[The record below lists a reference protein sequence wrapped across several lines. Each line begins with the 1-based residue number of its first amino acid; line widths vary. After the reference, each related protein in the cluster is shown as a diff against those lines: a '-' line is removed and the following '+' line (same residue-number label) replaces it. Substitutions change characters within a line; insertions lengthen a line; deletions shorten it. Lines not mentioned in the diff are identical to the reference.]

1 MNVDISQMKE
11 FYDKLNHLQ
20 KEQKN
25 MFLESCIKE
34 LAARFLSKVVLLTPV
49 GKKPEIKV
57 VRNKDNTVSKRS
69 KAMLEIWKGYRGGE
83 LRKAWKIKSSK
94 KTANSHEIVVENTK
108 EYASHVEYGHRQEV
122 GKFVPAIGKSLKNE
136 YVKGKFMMTITEEEI
151 KKITPKLLEKRL
163 AQYLEEINGK

>member
-1 MNVDISQMKE
+1 MGVDISQMKE

-57 VRNKDNTVSKRS
+57 VRNKDNTVSKSSR
-69 KAMLEIWKGYRGGE
+69 AMLEIWAGYQGGE
-83 LRKAWKIKSSK
+83 LRRAWIIKTPK
-94 KTANSHEIVVENTK
+94 KTANGYEIVVENTK
-108 EYASHVEYGHRQEV
+108 EYASYVEYGHRQNV
-122 GKFVPAIGKSLKNE
+122 GRFVPAIGKRLKNN

-163 AQYLEEINGK
+163 SQYLEGINGN

>member
-49 GKKPEIKV
+49 GKKPKIKV
-57 VRNKDNTVSKRS
+57 VRNKDNTVSKSS
-69 KAMLEIWKGYRGGE
+69 KAMLEIWKGYKGGG
-83 LRKAWKIKSSK
+83 LRKAWKIKTPK

-108 EYASHVEYGHRQEV
+108 EYASYVEYGHRQNV
-122 GKFVPAIGKSLKNE
+122 GRFVPAIGKRLKNN
-136 YVKGKFMMTITEEEI
+136 YVKGKFMMTKTEEEI
-151 KKITPKLLEKRL
+151 KKITPQLLEKRL
-163 AQYLEEINGK
+163 SQYLEGINGK